1 MTERLSQLLHDEAA
15 TLDIPA
21 ANASAVLATGRGM
34 RRRRAAFGGTAA
46 AVAVAAA
53 GAFAAS
59 ALTSLPDG
67 EPEEDYVAVA
77 YSADGYAE
85 QGAIAVDRKLYV
97 AGKHIPF
104 DEAVKSFYYTSAGVV
119 VRSGKSPWTDH
130 SDVDHYTLVRP
141 DGSRKSVDLKTSD
154 RVVGTEPD
162 SPNLAYMERTGDRWD
177 VVVVD
182 VDRGEE
188 IARHPVEVDGEWGG
202 WEAPPAAIDGDVV
215 WVRFGGDA
223 TEVNWRTGQVRQ
235 VPGSGSV
242 YEIANGYYADW
253 RISEWILR
261 RMKDGAEVSRFASTD
276 DIYAFFSPDGR
287 WMKVWD
293 QDTGPGEK
301 SKPTYL
307 FDVVGGERHPLP
319 EGSST
324 YEVGWTPGGDL
335 LVLDKTG
342 AVRICNPA
350 TGRCTDTD
358 LDFEVGEDTV
368 VKLGGNPYES

>member
-1 MTERLSQLLHDEAA
+1 MTERLSQLLRVEADS
-15 TLDIPA
+15 LDIPVPPA
-21 ANASAVLATGRGM
+21 AAAYAQGRGI
-34 RRRRAAFGGTAA
+34 RRRRAVVRATAA
-46 AVAVAAA
+46 VSVASAAVLAA
-53 GAFAAS
+53 GALARLHDGRS
-59 ALTSLPDG
+59 AD
-67 EPEEDYVAVA
+67 DYVAVA
-77 YSADGYAE
+77 YSAEAYAE

-162 SPNLAYMERTGDRWD
+162 SPNLAYMDKSGDRFD

-182 VDRGEE
+182 VDRGKE

-202 WEAPPAAIDGDVV
+202 WEAPPAAIDGDLV

-235 VPGSGSV
+235 VPGSGRV

-253 RISEWILR
+253 RKSEWILR
-261 RMKDGAEVSRFASTD
+261 RMKDGVEVSRFAATE

-293 QDTGPGEK
+293 QDDGQGDK

-307 FDVVGGERHPLP
+307 FDVVGGQRHSLP
-319 EGSST
+319 DGVST
-324 YEVGWTPGGDL
+324 SDFGWTPGGDL
-335 LVLDKTG
+335 LVLDKNG
-342 AVRICNPA
+342 AVRICAPA
-350 TGRCTDTD
+350 TGRCTDTGM
-358 LDFEVGEDTV
+358 DFEVGQDTV
-368 VKLGGNPYES
+368 IKLGGNPYES